1 MNCNLSKNPLE
12 DAIITYIETKGD
24 VRTNLNVKIIKLNNL
39 GIMDSVPDNMKPIV
53 EFLFIYKDTITLKIE
68 EYKVDELKNVNYDR
82 MKYIDKREVIV
93 KEGITDNAMLKK
105 WECIYEINNPAL
117 NNVKQTITKT
127 FIIADNNKILG
138 VLDDK

>member
-53 EFLFIYKDTITLKIE
+53 EFLFIYKDTITLKID
-68 EYKVDELKNVNYDR
+68 EYKVYELIIVIYDR
-82 MKYIDKREVIV
+82 M
-93 KEGITDNAMLKK
+93 
-105 WECIYEINNPAL
+105 
-117 NNVKQTITKT
+117 
-127 FIIADNNKILG
+127 
-138 VLDDK
+138 